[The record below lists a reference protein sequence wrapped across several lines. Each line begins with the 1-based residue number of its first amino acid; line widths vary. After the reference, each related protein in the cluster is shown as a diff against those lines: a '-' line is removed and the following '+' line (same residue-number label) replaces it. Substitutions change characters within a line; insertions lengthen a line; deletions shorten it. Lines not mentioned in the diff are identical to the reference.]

1 MKFNPDEFKG
11 EVIVQDGFF
20 EFMEKIKKTNVKL
33 PNAPEMVGSIGAEND
48 NIQDGGKLA
57 VIGDTTKATF
67 KLDLRNGEA
76 ISKKESTLMSAYD
89 ESIAKFSCLE
99 GKAVYVSHSLVY
111 VFGDR
116 YYPLNMLTAM
126 FVTGSDLVSK
136 RISDDYKVVATNEN
150 WGADTTANVE
160 IAKQKRDFL
169 EKYCYEESILLID
182 GPFLAGDGLAYF
194 KSIKKA
200 FVDRKII
207 PIFVVKNSASRMI
220 IDSTS
225 SYKGKYNSDLHF
237 ANEILGAGER
247 TQFYKY
253 SDDKGNT
260 KVFCYL
266 KFQRGS
272 SPIRIEIPTEV
283 YYNFTSEVT
292 SVLDL
297 VYYLI
302 MVQGDYSN
310 PQARPIAIA
319 EKYAR
324 ETLHLIDFNKLMKS
338 ATLTPTINEERGIE

>member
-1 MKFNPDEFKG
+1 
-11 EVIVQDGFF
+11 
-20 EFMEKIKKTNVKL
+20 MEKIKKTNVKL
-33 PNAPEMVGSIGAEND
+33 PNAPEILGSIGVESD
-48 NIQDGGKLA
+48 GIQDGGKLSIIEDVGKTA
-57 VIGDTTKATF
+57 F
-67 KLDLRNGEA
+67 KLDLRKGEA

-111 VFGDR
+111 VFGDK

-136 RISDDYKVVATNEN
+136 RISDDYKVVMTNEN

-169 EKYCYEESILLID
+169 EKYCYDESILLID

-194 KSIKKA
+194 KSIKKT
-200 FVDRKII
+200 FVDRKIV
-207 PIFVVKNSASRMI
+207 PIFIVKNSASRMI
-220 IDSTS
+220 IDSIP
-225 SYKGKYNSDLHF
+225 SYRGKYNSDLHL
-237 ANEILGAGER
+237 ANEMLNAGER
-247 TQFYKY
+247 TQFFKY

-266 KFQRGS
+266 KFQKGS

-283 YYNFTSEVT
+283 YTKFTSEVIST
-292 SVLDL
+292 LDL